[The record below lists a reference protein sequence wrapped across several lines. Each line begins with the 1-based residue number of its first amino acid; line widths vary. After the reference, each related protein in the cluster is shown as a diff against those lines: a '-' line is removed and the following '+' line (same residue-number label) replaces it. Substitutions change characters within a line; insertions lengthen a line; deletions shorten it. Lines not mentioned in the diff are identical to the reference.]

1 MCEKGK
7 IELPDSQPAVDRCD
21 RLLVTF
27 ALFAYNQEK
36 YIRDAVEGAF
46 SQTYEP
52 LEIILSDDC
61 STDRTFEIMQEM
73 AAAYRGPHKL
83 TLNRN
88 SANLGIGP
96 HYNSIFEKANGHLV
110 VVAAGDDIS
119 LPSRV
124 SVMMAATEHDPNAYA
139 FCSAYRELESSVIHQ
154 PSPPASIEE
163 LFSRKKWLLGATAA
177 YKPLVYSGFGCLNQ
191 DIRNEDAALALRALI
206 LGNIQPIAKPLVV
219 YRSTGG
225 VSGSDRTKFDPRIFK
240 KVGEIECLFRRNLIR
255 QWRKDLNRAGRRSGF
270 GGVTEFRLKNAYL
283 FALARGRRIKPLLI
297 KMYIARFGVK
307 AAAFQYLGYRLP
319 GVLNQ
324 YLRIRYF
331 RYAIS

>member
-1 MCEKGK
+1 
-7 IELPDSQPAVDRCD
+7 VDRCD
-21 RLLVTF
+21 RPLVTF

-36 YIRDAVEGAF
+36 YICEAVKGAF

-73 AAAYRGPHKL
+73 AAAYKGPHKL

-88 SANLGIGP
+88 SANLGIGA
-96 HYNSIFEKANGHLV
+96 HVSSVFEKANGHLV

-124 SVMMAATEHDPNAYA
+124 SVMMAATEHNPNAYA
-139 FCSAYRELESSVIHQ
+139 LCSAYRELESSAIHQ

-163 LFSRKKWLLGATAA
+163 LLTRKKWLVGATAA

-191 DIRNEDAALALRALI
+191 DIRNEDDALALRALI

-225 VSGSDRTKFDPRIFK
+225 VSASHRTKVDPRSFK
-240 KVGEIECLFRRNLIR
+240 KFDKIQLLFYRNLIR
-255 QWRKDLNRAGRRSGF
+255 QWRKDLNRAGRRSVF
-270 GGVTEFRLKNAYL
+270 GAVTDSRLKNAFL
-283 FALARGRRIKPLLI
+283 FALASDRRIKSSLL
-297 KMYIARFGVK
+297 KMYIARFGMK
-307 AAAFQYLGYRLP
+307 DAAFQYLGYRLP

-324 YLRIRYF
+324 YLKVRYIRY
-331 RYAIS
+331 ATP